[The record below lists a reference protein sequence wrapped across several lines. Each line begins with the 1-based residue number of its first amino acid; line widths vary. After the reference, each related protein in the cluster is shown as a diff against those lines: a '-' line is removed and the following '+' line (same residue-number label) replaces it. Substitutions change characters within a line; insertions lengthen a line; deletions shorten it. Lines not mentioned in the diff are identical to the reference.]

1 MWGRKDRK
9 EKVAAG
15 ESEAPSPLKVAMHA
29 ARIEAAERTSVVVD
43 LRDAEVARL
52 ELLNEALDPMFA
64 EIPPQVDLFDRGVS
78 RGDTPR
84 LWIDAVAHVAM
95 GRDKRMYRFLHDTRV
110 GRRVMAESHEIAD
123 IVKAVTDYVARR
135 LVERERALD
144 EDPETARVA
153 RPQAVRALRRRR
165 RRGWGAFVLG
175 FLLGIVALIGV
186 ALIFASRS

>member
-1 MWGRKDRK
+1 MWGRRS
-9 EKVAAG
+9 KVAAG
-15 ESEAPSPLKVAMHA
+15 EIVQSSPLKAAMHA

-52 ELLNEALDPMFA
+52 ELLNEALNPLFA
-64 EIPPQVDLFDRGVS
+64 EIPSEIDLFDRGIS

-110 GRRVMAESHEIAD
+110 GRRVLAESHEIGEV
-123 IVKAVTDYVARR
+123 VKAVTDYVARR
-135 LVERERALD
+135 LIERERALD
-144 EDPETARVA
+144 EDPEFITRVPQPEAARA
-153 RPQAVRALRRRR
+153 FRRRR

-175 FLLGIVALIGV
+175 FVLGVLALLFAALLAAGQV
-186 ALIFASRS
+186 

>member
-1 MWGRKDRK
+1 MWGRKSRLA
-9 EKVAAG
+9 VG
-15 ESEAPSPLKVAMHA
+15 ETVQPSPLKAAMHA

-52 ELLNEALDPMFA
+52 ELLSEALNGLFA
-64 EIPPQVDLFDRGVS
+64 EIPSEIDLFDRGVS

-95 GRDKRMYRFLHDTRV
+95 GRDKRMYRFLHDTRI
-110 GRRVMAESHEIAD
+110 GRRVLAESHEIAD

-144 EDPETARVA
+144 EDPEFITRIA
-153 RPQAVRALRRRR
+153 RPEAARTWRRR
-165 RRGWGAFVLG
+165 RRGRLGAFALGFVLG
-175 FLLGIVALIGV
+175 VIALLLATL
-186 ALIFASRS
+186 LLASRI

>member
-1 MWGRKDRK
+1 MWGRKG
-9 EKVAAG
+9 KVAVG
-15 ESEAPSPLKVAMHA
+15 EIEPPSPLKAAMHA

-52 ELLNEALDPMFA
+52 ELLNEALDPLFTQ
-64 EIPPQVDLFDRGVS
+64 IPSEVDLFDRGVS

-84 LWIDAVAHVAM
+84 LWIDSVAHVAM

-144 EDPETARVA
+144 EDPEFITRIA
-153 RPQAVRALRRRR
+153 RPEAALTLRRRR
-165 RRGWGAFVLG
+165 RRRWGAFVLG
-175 FLLGIVALIGV
+175 FVLGAIGLLIAALLAAGHG
-186 ALIFASRS
+186 

>member
-1 MWGRKDRK
+1 MWGRKG
-9 EKVAAG
+9 KVAVG
-15 ESEAPSPLKVAMHA
+15 ESEQPSPLKAAMHA

-52 ELLNEALDPMFA
+52 ELLNEALDPLFA
-64 EIPPQVDLFDRGVS
+64 QIPSEVDLFDRGVS

-144 EDPETARVA
+144 EDPEFITRVA
-153 RPQAVRALRRRR
+153 RPEAARALRRRR

-175 FLLGIVALIGV
+175 FVLGAIALLIAALLAAGHNM
-186 ALIFASRS
+186 